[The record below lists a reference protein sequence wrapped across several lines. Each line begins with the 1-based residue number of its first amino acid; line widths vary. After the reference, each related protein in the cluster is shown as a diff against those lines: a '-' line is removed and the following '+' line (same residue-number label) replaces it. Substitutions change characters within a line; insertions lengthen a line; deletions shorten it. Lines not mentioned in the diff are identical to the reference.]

1 MIRWKGKSHV
11 PLVELYLWKIREGK
25 AYVSLR
31 GLYLRKGRGERNR
44 MYSRVNCTCG
54 KEDGGESVCITAGI
68 VPAEREG
75 RAKPH
80 VPLWGLYLRERWGGR
95 MGMYAR
101 AGAEICMRT

>member
-1 MIRWKGKSHV
+1 M
-11 PLVELYLWKIREGK
+11 
-25 AYVSLR
+25 YVLLR
-31 GLYLRKGRGERNR
+31 GLYLRKGRGERNS

-75 RAKPH
+75 RAKTH
-80 VPLWGLYLRERWGGR
+80 IRLRELYLREMWGGR

-101 AGAEICMRT
+101 AGAEPCMRT